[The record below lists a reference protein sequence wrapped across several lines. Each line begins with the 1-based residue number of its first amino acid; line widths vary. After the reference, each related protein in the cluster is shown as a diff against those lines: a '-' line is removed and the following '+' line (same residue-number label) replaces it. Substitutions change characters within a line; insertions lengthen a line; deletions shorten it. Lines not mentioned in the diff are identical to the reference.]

1 MKRAVTTLESL
12 QRWAANP
19 PSRGE
24 MYAAAAAY
32 VNGQRGAAV
41 EALYRGMVP
50 VIHLVAFELGYGS
63 LERHQDIA

>member
-1 MKRAVTTLESL
+1 
-12 QRWAANP
+12 
-19 PSRGE
+19 